1 MRWMLAILV
10 SVHCAAIAESDLKMG
25 LMKKKAQ
32 ALFASGKCDQVIELG
47 LKLSKSDQVDDLN
60 ALVQTE
66 TIVARCYF
74 QRKQMKNAQDQLRH
88 VLFLKPDFELDAFE
102 TPAPLVE
109 AFNKEKSE
117 LAQKTLELQSVKENA
132 NQKSEVLETKVVV
145 RKMSA
150 LAPLIPFG
158 FAQFEYGAQTKGI
171 IIAALEAGFL
181 AANIGSYW
189 AKRSFAS
196 SESSNLVSDQG
207 ALANYNLAQGFQFA
221 SLGLFMAVY
230 IFGSIDG
237 YIHKDEVTF
246 ESSQSE
252 SRRLSRDE
260 FLQKLDQ
267 LKKKG
272 S

>member
-181 AANIGSYW
+181 AANIG
-189 AKRSFAS
+189 
-196 SESSNLVSDQG
+196 
-207 ALANYNLAQGFQFA
+207 FQFA